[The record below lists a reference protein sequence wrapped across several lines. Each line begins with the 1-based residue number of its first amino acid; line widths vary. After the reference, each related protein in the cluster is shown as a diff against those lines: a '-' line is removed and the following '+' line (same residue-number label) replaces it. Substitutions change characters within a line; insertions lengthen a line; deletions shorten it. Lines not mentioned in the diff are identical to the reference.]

1 MDQDESTKRRK
12 VRRSVNDQLRA
23 YYLALKAKYERER
36 DGLVEKLN
44 NLFKD

>member
-1 MDQDESTKRRK
+1 MDEDESRKRRK
-12 VRRSVNDQLRA
+12 IRRAVNDQLRE

-36 DGLVEKLN
+36 DSLVEKLN